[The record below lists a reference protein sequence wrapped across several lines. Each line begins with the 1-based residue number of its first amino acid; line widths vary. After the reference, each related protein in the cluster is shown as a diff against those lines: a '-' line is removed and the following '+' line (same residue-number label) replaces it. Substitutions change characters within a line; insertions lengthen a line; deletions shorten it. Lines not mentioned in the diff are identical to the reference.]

1 MVLRL
6 IFTILA
12 IVMIPVTIHFW
23 NHPVKWVSRLLGSE
37 KLNPDLYMLINV
49 VLCVI
54 FAIIAIILASPFI
67 GDLFM
72 N

>member
-6 IFTILA
+6 IFIILA

-23 NHPVKWVSRLLGSE
+23 NRPVKWVSWLLESG
-37 KLNPDLYMLINV
+37 KLNPDVYMLINV
-49 VLCVI
+49 ICCIAFGIL
-54 FAIIAIILASPFI
+54 AIILASPLI

-72 N
+72 S

>member
-23 NHPVKWVSRLLGSE
+23 NHPVKWVSRLLESG
-37 KLNPDLYMLINV
+37 KLNPDVYMLINII
-49 VLCVI
+49 CCI
-54 FAIIAIILASPFI
+54 AFGIIAIILAIPFI
-67 GDLFM
+67 WNLLL